1 MVFKSEKSNREMK
14 SKEKQRKG
22 LWSPEED
29 EKLRSHVL
37 KYGHGCWSTIPL
49 QAGLQRNG
57 KSCRLRW
64 VNYLRPGLKK
74 SLFTKQEETI
84 LLSLHS
90 MLGNKWSQ
98 ISKFLP
104 GRTDNEIKNYWH
116 SNLKKGVTL
125 KQHETTKKH
134 QTPLITNSLEALQS
148 STERSSS
155 SINVGETSNAQT
167 SSFSP
172 NLVFSEWLD
181 HSLLMDQSPQKS
193 SYVQN
198 LVLPEERGFIG
209 PCGPRYLGNN
219 SLPDFVPNSEFLLD
233 DEISSE
239 IEFCTSFSDNFLFD
253 GLINELRPM

>member
-1 MVFKSEKSNREMK
+1 MVYKSEKPNRKMK

-37 KYGHGCWSTIPL
+37 KYGHGCWSTIPIL
-49 QAGLQRNG
+49 TGLQRNG

-74 SLFTKQEETI
+74 STFTKEEETT
-84 LLSLHS
+84 LVSLHS

-116 SNLKKGVTL
+116 SNLKKGVSLT
-125 KQHETTKKH
+125 KHVTTRTP
-134 QTPLITNSLEALQS
+134 QTSSVKSSLEALQS
-148 STERSSS
+148 TTERSSS
-155 SINVGETSNAQT
+155 SISVGETFNAQT
-167 SSFSP
+167 PSFLPS
-172 NLVFSEWLD
+172 LVFSEWLD
-181 HSLLMDQSPQKS
+181 YSLFTDQSPQKT

-198 LVLPEERGFIG
+198 SVVHEERRFTG
-209 PCGPRYLGNN
+209 PCGTLYLEDS
-219 SLPDFVPNSEFLLD
+219 SLPDFVPTSEFLLE
-233 DEISSE
+233 DEISE
-239 IEFCTSFSDNFLFD
+239 IEFCPSFSDNFLFD

>member
-1 MVFKSEKSNREMK
+1 MVYKSEKPNRKLK

-29 EKLRSHVL
+29 EKLRSYVL
-37 KYGHGCWSTIPL
+37 KYGHGCWSTIPIHT
-49 QAGLQRNG
+49 GLQRNG

-74 SLFTKQEETI
+74 STFTKEEEIT

-125 KQHETTKKH
+125 TQLETSRTH
-134 QTPLITNSLEALQS
+134 QTPSITNSL
-148 STERSSS
+148 TERSSS
-155 SINVGETSNAQT
+155 SINLGETFNAQT
-167 SSFSP
+167 PSFSP
-172 NLVFSEWLD
+172 SLVFSEWLD
-181 HSLLMDQSPQKS
+181 HSLFMDQSPQ
-193 SYVQN
+193 N
-198 LVLPEERGFIG
+198 LDVPQERGFIV
-209 PCGPRYLGNN
+209 PCGPLHHLENN
-219 SLPDFVPNSEFLLD
+219 SSPDLVPTSDFLLE
-233 DEISSE
+233 DEISE
-239 IEFCTSFSDNFLFD
+239 VEFCTSFSDNFLFE
-253 GLINELRPM
+253 GLINELRQM

>member
-1 MVFKSEKSNREMK
+1 MVFKSEKTNREMK

-90 MLGNKWSQ
+90 MLGNK
-98 ISKFLP
+98 
-104 GRTDNEIKNYWH
+104 
-116 SNLKKGVTL
+116 
-125 KQHETTKKH
+125 
-134 QTPLITNSLEALQS
+134 
-148 STERSSS
+148 
-155 SINVGETSNAQT
+155 
-167 SSFSP
+167 
-172 NLVFSEWLD
+172 
-181 HSLLMDQSPQKS
+181 
-193 SYVQN
+193 
-198 LVLPEERGFIG
+198 
-209 PCGPRYLGNN
+209 
-219 SLPDFVPNSEFLLD
+219 
-233 DEISSE
+233 
-239 IEFCTSFSDNFLFD
+239 
-253 GLINELRPM
+253 

>member
-1 MVFKSEKSNREMK
+1 MVFKSEKSNRKMK

-37 KYGHGCWSTIPL
+37 KYGHGCWSTIPI

-74 SLFTKQEETI
+74 SLFTKEEETI

-125 KQHETTKKH
+125 TKHETTRTP
-134 QTPLITNSLEALQS
+134 QTPSITNSLEALQS
-148 STERSSS
+148 TTERSSS
-155 SINVGETSNAQT
+155 SINVGETFQAQI

-172 NLVFSEWLD
+172 SLVFSEWLD
-181 HSLLMDQSPQKS
+181 HGLLMDQSPQKS
-193 SYVQN
+193 SYYVQN
-198 LVLPEERGFIG
+198 LVVPEERGFIG
-209 PCGPRYLGNN
+209 PCGPRYLENN
-219 SLPDFVPNSEFLLD
+219 SLPDFVPDSEFLLE
-233 DEISSE
+233 DEIK
-239 IEFCTSFSDNFLFD
+239 FCTSFSDNFLFD

>member
-1 MVFKSEKSNREMK
+1 MVYKSENPNRKLK

-37 KYGHGCWSTIPL
+37 KYGHGCWSTIPI
-49 QAGLQRNG
+49 QTGLQRNG

-74 SLFTKQEETI
+74 STFTKEEEIT

-125 KQHETTKKH
+125 TQLETTR
-134 QTPLITNSLEALQS
+134 TPPTPSVTNSLETLQSS

-155 SINVGETSNAQT
+155 SITIGETYYAQT
-167 SSFSP
+167 PSFSP
-172 NLVFSEWLD
+172 SLVFSEWLD
-181 HSLLMDQSPQKS
+181 HSLFMDQSPQ
-193 SYVQN
+193 N
-198 LVLPEERGFIG
+198 LVVPEERGFNE
-209 PCGPRYLGNN
+209 PCRPRHLENN
-219 SLPDFVPNSEFLLD
+219 SFPDFVSTPDFLLE
-233 DEISSE
+233 DEISE
-239 IEFCTSFSDNFLFD
+239 VEFCTSFSDNFLFD

>member
-1 MVFKSEKSNREMK
+1 MK

-37 KYGHGCWSTIPL
+37 KYGHGCWSTIPI

-74 SLFTKQEETI
+74 SLFTKEEETI

-116 SNLKKGVTL
+116 SNLKKGVVTL
-125 KQHETTKKH
+125 TQHETTRTP
-134 QTPLITNSLEALQS
+134 QTPSITNSLEALQS
-148 STERSSS
+148 TTERSAS
-155 SINVGETSNAQT
+155 SINVAETFNAQI

-172 NLVFSEWLD
+172 SLVFSDWLD
-181 HSLLMDQSPQKS
+181 HSLLMDQSTQKS
-193 SYVQN
+193 SFVQN
-198 LVLPEERGFIG
+198 LVVPEERGFIG
-209 PCGPRYLGNN
+209 LCGPCYLENN
-219 SLPDFVPNSEFLLD
+219 PLPDFVPTSDFLFED
-233 DEISSE
+233 D
-239 IEFCTSFSDNFLFD
+239 TSFYDNFLI
-253 GLINELRPM
+253 GSLINELRPM